1 MKSEKLDALF
11 VTPST
16 NLLYA
21 ANLTIGRSERLTALI
36 LPADGPAALVTPF
49 FEVPR
54 SEGRGVFE
62 ETHSWQEAEDPVGLC
77 ARILGKNRRV
87 GIEGSTAF
95 HTAEAL
101 GKAAEAEL
109 RDASRIFDAMRS
121 VKSPAEQEFIRA
133 AAARTVRAIEATWKR
148 LRPGMTEQE
157 GERVLEQE
165 FERLGTPSG
174 GLVQFGPSSA
184 LPHGGPGGRKLRP
197 GDVVL
202 IDTGCNVNG
211 YNSDVTRTVCFGKP
225 SERVRLVYR
234 TVDRA
239 QRAGIQALRA
249 GATGEQV
256 DAAARKGDRR
266 RRFREVLHSSPR
278 ARSRHGRP
286 RVAVPRF
293 RKFGAARPGKR
304 GDGGAR
310 NLPARGVRGAHRG
323 RLRGDGIHR
332 ARTLREAHRNEH
344 PGNLTRKEEGM
355 PVQLS
360 SHVKDATLAPKGKLK
375 IEWADKS
382 MPVLAQIRSRFEK
395 EKPLRGVRLSAC
407 LHVTSE
413 TANLART
420 LTAGGAD
427 LVLCGSNPLS
437 TQDEVAAS
445 LVEDYGVS
453 VFAIKGEDHATYYDH
468 IRAAL
473 AHRPNITMDDGADL
487 VSSLLFLALGK
498 DAEVDPVVRQWAAS
512 LSPADRR
519 SLIDGIVGGTE
530 ETTTGVIR
538 LKAMEKAGVLRFP
551 VVAVNEAQ
559 TKHFFDNRYGT
570 GQSTLDG
577 VIRATNL
584 LIAGLNVVVAGYGWC
599 GKGVSMRARG
609 LGGHVIVTE
618 IDPTR
623 AIEAALD
630 GFRVMTMEEA
640 ARIGDVFITV
650 TGNKGVIAGEHFARM
665 KDGAVV
671 CNSGHF
677 NVELDIPALEKLASA
692 RRLIRDFVEEFRLA
706 DGRRV
711 YLLADGRLI
720 NLSAAEG
727 HPASV
732 MDMSFANQA
741 LAAEYMVQ
749 NHKTLEKR
757 VHVVPE
763 AIDREIARLKLAS
776 MGITIDT
783 PTPEQ
788 VKYMNSWEEGT

>member
-1 MKSEKLDALF
+1 
-11 VTPST
+11 
-16 NLLYA
+16 
-21 ANLTIGRSERLTALI
+21 
-36 LPADGPAALVTPF
+36 
-49 FEVPR
+49 
-54 SEGRGVFE
+54 
-62 ETHSWQEAEDPVGLC
+62 
-77 ARILGKNRRV
+77 
-87 GIEGSTAF
+87 
-95 HTAEAL
+95 
-101 GKAAEAEL
+101 
-109 RDASRIFDAMRS
+109 
-121 VKSPAEQEFIRA
+121 
-133 AAARTVRAIEATWKR
+133 
-148 LRPGMTEQE
+148 
-157 GERVLEQE
+157 
-165 FERLGTPSG
+165 
-174 GLVQFGPSSA
+174 
-184 LPHGGPGGRKLRP
+184 
-197 GDVVL
+197 
-202 IDTGCNVNG
+202 
-211 YNSDVTRTVCFGKP
+211 
-225 SERVRLVYR
+225 
-234 TVDRA
+234 
-239 QRAGIQALRA
+239 
-249 GATGEQV
+249 
-256 DAAARKGDRR
+256 
-266 RRFREVLHSSPR
+266 
-278 ARSRHGRP
+278 
-286 RVAVPRF
+286 
-293 RKFGAARPGKR
+293 
-304 GDGGAR
+304 
-310 NLPARGVRGAHRG
+310 
-323 RLRGDGIHR
+323 
-332 ARTLREAHRNEH
+332 
-344 PGNLTRKEEGM
+344 M
-355 PVQLS
+355 PTQLS
-360 SHVKDATLAPKGKLK
+360 SHVKDASLAPKGKLK

-382 MPVLAQIRSRFEK
+382 MPVLAQIRARFEK

-453 VFAIKGEDHATYYDH
+453 VFAIRGEDHPTYYDH

-498 DAEVDPVVRQWAAS
+498 DDDVDPVVREWARS
-512 LSPADRR
+512 LSAADRK
-519 SLIDGIVGGTE
+519 SLIEGIVGGTE

-570 GQSTLDG
+570 GQSTIDG
-577 VIRATNL
+577 IIRSTNL

-650 TGNKGVIAGEHFARM
+650 TGNKGVIVGEHFARM

-677 NVELDIPALEKLASA
+677 NVELDIPALEKLASG
-692 RRLIRDFVEEFRLA
+692 RRLIRDFVEEFRLS
-706 DGRRV
+706 DGRKL

-749 NHKTLEKR
+749 NHKTLEKK

-776 MGITIDT
+776 MGIRIDT